1 MDENVFHVSKA
12 TDRERINEALDWQ
25 DKDIGSEQKSRI
37 ENHFKLNSEAVK
49 KSDFSKVLQV
59 LVDEFPN
66 MQERIASKRSE
77 CEYDKKTDSFD
88 DLDRAGTEML
98 CGASTTAVWQEL
110 TTIVHNSNVYHG
122 VYDNKEGNHRRH
134 PTWKEISHVF
144 IELDDGT
151 IIDPAYGQMYPP
163 EVNINADM
171 RLRIISHDDP
181 EHENYKPEYR
191 SYPFLN
197 TTRKLTEDNNYGKDL
212 PRSEVANIKGDWRKA
227 TKNPK
232 DVRVRIGYTSPEER
246 KKIKESLK
254 LINSFPH
261 DQLEHAITR
270 SALER
275 NYMKEIELV
284 KDIKKILEE

>member
-1 MDENVFHVSKA
+1 MDDSI
-12 TDRERINEALDWQ
+12 RIKTALDWQ

-49 KSDFSKVLQV
+49 KSNFSKVLQV

-144 IELDDGT
+144 IE
-151 IIDPAYGQMYPP
+151 
-163 EVNINADM
+163 
-171 RLRIISHDDP
+171 
-181 EHENYKPEYR
+181 
-191 SYPFLN
+191 
-197 TTRKLTEDNNYGKDL
+197 
-212 PRSEVANIKGDWRKA
+212 
-227 TKNPK
+227 
-232 DVRVRIGYTSPEER
+232 
-246 KKIKESLK
+246 
-254 LINSFPH
+254 
-261 DQLEHAITR
+261 
-270 SALER
+270 
-275 NYMKEIELV
+275 
-284 KDIKKILEE
+284 

>member
-1 MDENVFHVSKA
+1 MDDSI
-12 TDRERINEALDWQ
+12 RIKTALDWQ

-98 CGASTTAVWQEL
+98 CGASTTAVWQEI
-110 TTIVHNSNVYHG
+110 TTIAHNSNVYHG

-171 RLRIISHDDP
+171 RLRIISRDDP

-246 KKIKESLK
+246 EKIKEALE
-254 LINSFPH
+254 LINSIKNF
-261 DQLEHAITR
+261 IIVII
-270 SALER
+270 SS
-275 NYMKEIELV
+275 LV
-284 KDIKKILEE
+284 KTRFSISMSKPNFLFILYLPTSPKLYL

>member
-1 MDENVFHVSKA
+1 MTQ
-12 TDRERINEALDWQ
+12 TDNEKIKEALDWQ

-66 MQERIASKRSE
+66 VQERIASKRSE

-171 RLRIISHDDP
+171 RLRIISRDDP

-246 KKIKESLK
+246 EKIKEALE
-254 LINSFPH
+254 LINSFGP
-261 DQLEHAITR
+261 LEAPR
-270 SALER
+270 V
-275 NYMKEIELV
+275 IECKAV
-284 KDIKKILEE
+284 EKIKKILEE

>member
-1 MDENVFHVSKA
+1 ME
-12 TDRERINEALDWQ
+12 
-25 DKDIGSEQKSRI
+25 
-37 ENHFKLNSEAVK
+37 
-49 KSDFSKVLQV
+49 
-59 LVDEFPN
+59 
-66 MQERIASKRSE
+66 
-77 CEYDKKTDSFD
+77 
-88 DLDRAGTEML
+88 
-98 CGASTTAVWQEL
+98 EL

-171 RLRIISHDDP
+171 RLRIISRDDP

-212 PRSEVANIKGDWRKA
+212 PRSEVADRKS
-227 TKNPK
+227 
-232 DVRVRIGYTSPEER
+232 VV
-246 KKIKESLK
+246 
-254 LINSFPH
+254 
-261 DQLEHAITR
+261 
-270 SALER
+270 
-275 NYMKEIELV
+275 
-284 KDIKKILEE
+284 

>member
-171 RLRIISHDDP
+171 RLRIISRDDP